1 MSSFIDA
8 LMLAV
13 FVFGLLI
20 LFVFVLATM
29 IMIIEMVIDIFR
41 HKKM

>member
-29 IMIIEMVIDIFR
+29 IMLIEMVIDIFR

>member
-29 IMIIEMVIDIFR
+29 IMLIEMVIDIFR
-41 HKKM
+41 HNKM